1 MTTPASSVDGIDLS
15 LIEFWGQSLAD
26 RHTGFAKLR
35 ALGKPAYFAVP
46 EGPLSVPGDGYYA
59 FVSHADVS
67 AASRQPELFS
77 SAGGATS
84 IYDLPADFKEYFV
97 FQINV

>member
-1 MTTPASSVDGIDLS
+1 MSTPVSSVEGIDLS
-15 LIEFWGQSLAD
+15 LMEFWEQPLDA
-26 RHTGFAKLR
+26 RHVDFAKLR

-46 EGPLSVPGDGYYA
+46 EGPLSAPGDGYYA

-77 SAGGATS
+77 SARGATS
-84 IYDLPADFKEYFV
+84 IEDLPAELTSTSAP
-97 FQINV
+97 